1 MILALKIVGMLMCI
15 IGVAAVIINM
25 IRADPPFTIM
35 EKQEEVDEET
45 KERITE
51 MKEEMKKD

>member
-1 MILALKIVGMLMCI
+1 MILALKIVGMLICI
-15 IGVAAVIINM
+15 IGIVAVIINK

-35 EKQEEVDEET
+35 EKQEEVDEEA

-51 MKEEMKKD
+51 MIKEMKKD